1 MKQSKS
7 GLTVDPKSMKRIM
20 DKLEAIGGL
29 DKEIDAHLKQAAIST
44 RDKARSKFTSKSEV
58 ELKKRRE
65 ETSGL
70 VNLIRYKTLKR
81 KKGRSAYQVTSG
93 DSKHPIMAYI
103 EFGTRAKNINLTGIK
118 KMFGAEG
125 ANYAKRF
132 KGTNNEKYWTHTN
145 AKPYFYN
152 TAYLESKQLMKNLNK
167 LVKSKLK
174 K

>member
-1 MKQSKS
+1 MKQSK
-7 GLTVDPKSMKRIM
+7 GGVVVDPKSMKKIM

-29 DKEIDAHLKQAAIST
+29 DKEIDGLLKQAAVDT
-44 RDKARSKFTSKSEV
+44 RNKARSKFMSGAKV
-58 ELKKRRE
+58 ELERRKE

-81 KKGRSAYQVTSG
+81 SKGRNAYQVTSG

-103 EFGTRAKNINLTGIK
+103 EFGTRRKVDLTGIK
-118 KMFGAEG
+118 RMFGAQG
-125 ANYAKRF
+125 SAYAKRF
-132 KGTNNEKYWTHTN
+132 KGTNNKKYWTHTI